1 MVTNQKQ
8 EKLTAALDEF
18 NQKQEYNLRKS
29 QVNKQENVRLINRNI
44 SQTVTCSCIHV

>member
-18 NQKQEYNLRKS
+18 NQKQEYNLSKS
-29 QVNKQENVRLINRNI
+29 QVNKQENVRLINQSNCNM
-44 SQTVTCSCIHV
+44 QLQSCLMK